1 MRGALPEEVAEA
13 NLESLRAEVKR
24 LGYDSLYSALLED
37 AKIENE
43 EFCKFVESGGLN
55 KLHEEYA
62 RVRRIRTP
70 NLDPVELRR
79 RLCEPALNIMKR
91 EWKGLTN
98 QTELFKIPLNAFPPS
113 YVEDFTYGKG
123 IQSLAEFKNIERYIK
138 YTEDILGL
146 NKPTYSE
153 DNSDQEG
160 EVQENEEEAEDDE
173 DEWGDFLAGWFDEDL
188 DNDDLLL

>member
-1 MRGALPEEVAEA
+1 MVAGRTA
-13 NLESLRAEVKR
+13 PK
-24 LGYDSLYSALLED
+24 ED
-37 AKIENE
+37 
-43 EFCKFVESGGLN
+43 VD
-55 KLHEEYA
+55 LH
-62 RVRRIRTP
+62 
-70 NLDPVELRR
+70 
-79 RLCEPALNIMKR
+79 
-91 EWKGLTN
+91 
-98 QTELFKIPLNAFPPS
+98 
-113 YVEDFTYGKG
+113 GKG

-138 YTEDILGL
+138 YTEGILGL